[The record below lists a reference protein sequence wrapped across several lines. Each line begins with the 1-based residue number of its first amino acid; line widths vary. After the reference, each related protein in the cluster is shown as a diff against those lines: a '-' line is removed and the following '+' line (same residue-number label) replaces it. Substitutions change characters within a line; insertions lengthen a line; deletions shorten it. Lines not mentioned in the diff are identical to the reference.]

1 MRIEITRT
9 EQEARRLHL
18 SAWFVLVGGLL
29 LSVAA
34 WWQASAPDGLTFQH
48 AATALLVSGAAGS
61 IVLWWLLRLW
71 AQRHLQT
78 ASLADALHQ
87 QALDSEARLRAVLDH
102 TDEGILTVSTTG
114 DILSVNQAVCR
125 IFGLTAADLRHAH
138 LSKLLPGAAAN
149 GSHQDLATFLHLQHM
164 DLNGIGRRTEG
175 RRASGH
181 LFPLG
186 LSVNAMNWQGQ
197 AQYLCMLRDLS
208 TQDATERAIIAAQR
222 QLNEV
227 DEMRRI
233 IVHNA
238 PYAVFVLN
246 RQGTFQTVNPAGER
260 LLGCAAQDLIGRSN
274 TQRFFEPTQ
283 VAERAHLL
291 ALRLNQPVADL
302 DVVAHLAQESAGLPT
317 EWRMVRSDGTSLMA
331 EILVTELINEYGART
346 GYLLMAHDV
355 TARHEAEHQLQ
366 HMALHD
372 ALTSLPNRNMLQE
385 QLKACLN
392 IAQREQGHM
401 AMMFIDLDRFKKIND
416 SLGHHIGDSVLIE
429 ISRRLRAAM
438 RTSDI
443 VARLGGDEFVVL
455 LPRIQAQA
463 DGELVAA
470 KVHEVFNAPVQI
482 GEHELRVTP
491 SIGLALYPEHGT
503 DPVTLMRHADLAMYQ
518 AKSDGRNR
526 IQIYSERMA
535 SPSPD
540 TLLLE
545 NELYHAL
552 DRDELRLH
560 FQPQFDCASG
570 RITGA
575 EALLRW
581 EHQGRLIAP
590 SDFIPLAEESG
601 LIVPMGEWV
610 LRRACTIA
618 HRWRQDTGVPLRI
631 AVNLSAVQLDRLDIV
646 STVSQVLKETG
657 LHPTALELE
666 ITESVVVR
674 ESLRAAD
681 VLRQL
686 RALGVGIAIDDFGVG
701 YSSFAYLRELP
712 VDRFKLD
719 RSFMTGVPQ
728 SHGDSRLVAAL
739 IAMGHRL
746 EVGIVAEGVET
757 AEQATFLRDHGCDEA
772 QGYHLGRPLQ
782 ESDFETLLNGLC

>member
-1 MRIEITRT
+1 MQT
-9 EQEARRLHL
+9 EATPHPHEAHRLNFI
-18 SAWFVLVGGLL
+18 AWVVLVGGLSLSLGAWFLAGAPAQAPWPLTAML
-29 LSVAA
+29 LGGAVGSV
-34 WWQASAPDGLTFQH
+34 L
-48 AATALLVSGAAGS
+48 
-61 IVLWWLLRLW
+61 LWWLLRQW
-71 AQRHLQT
+71 AQRYQHCTTL
-78 ASLADALHQ
+78 SSHWHQ
-87 QALDSEARLRAVLDH
+87 QALDAETRLQAVLGH
-102 TDEGILTVSTTG
+102 TEDGVLTVSPSG
-114 DILSVNQAVCR
+114 AILSLNDAACR
-125 IFGLTAADLRHAH
+125 IFGYTEVQLHHAP
-138 LSKLLPGAAAN
+138 LSQLLPHAAPN
-149 GSHQDLATFLHLQHM
+149 GSHQDLDTFLHRGL
-164 DLNGIGRRTEG
+164 DGVSRRTEG
-175 RRASGH
+175 RRANGQ
-181 LFPLG
+181 LFAVG
-186 LSVNAMNWQGQ
+186 LSVKAVNWGGQ
-197 AQYLCMLRDLS
+197 VQHQCLLRDLS
-208 TQDATERAIIAAQR
+208 TQDASEQAAVEAQR
-222 QLNEV
+222 QLNDV

-246 RQGTFQTVNPAGER
+246 RQGIFQTVNPAGER
-260 LLGCAAQDLIGRSN
+260 LLGCAAHDLIGRSN
-274 TQRFFEPTQ
+274 TQRFIDPTQ

-291 ALRLNQPVADL
+291 ALRLNQPISDL
-302 DVVAHLAQESAGLPT
+302 DVVGHLAQESPGLPT
-317 EWRMVRSDGTSLMA
+317 EWRMVRSDGSSLMA
-331 EILVTELINEYGART
+331 EIQVTELCNDYGART

-372 ALTSLPNRNMLQE
+372 ALTTLPNRNMLQE
-385 QLKACLN
+385 QLKACLS

-416 SLGHHIGDSVLIE
+416 TLGHHVGDSVLVE

-438 RTSDI
+438 RASDI

-470 KVHEVFNAPVQI
+470 KVMEVFNAPVQV
-482 GEHELRVTP
+482 GGHELRVTP
-491 SIGLALYPEHGT
+491 SIGLALYPQHGS

-526 IQIYSERMA
+526 IQIYSELMA

-540 TLLLE
+540 TLVLE
-545 NELYHAL
+545 NDLYHAL
-552 DRDELRLH
+552 ERDELRLH
-560 FQPQFDCASG
+560 YQPQFDCASG

-581 EHQGRLIAP
+581 EHQGRLIPPA
-590 SDFIPLAEESG
+590 DFIPQAEESG

-610 LRRACTIA
+610 LRRACTVA
-618 HRWRQDTGVPLRI
+618 HRWRQETGMALRI
-631 AVNLSAVQLDRLDIV
+631 AVNLSAVQLDHPHIV
-646 STVSQVLKETG
+646 NTVSQVLLDTG

-701 YSSFAYLRELP
+701 YSSFSYLRELP

-719 RSFMTGVPQ
+719 RSFLTNVPK
-728 SHGDSRLVAAL
+728 SNGDSRLVSAL
-739 IAMGHRL
+739 IAMGHSL

-757 AEQATFLRDHGCDEA
+757 AEQALFLRDHGCDEA
-772 QGYHLGRPLQ
+772 QGYHLGRPLK
-782 ESDFETLLNGLC
+782 EDDFEALLNSLR